1 MKSGRLVS
9 LDALRG
15 ANMLFIMGGAG
26 LFSALAA
33 IWPDSAVWRWIA
45 SQMSHVAWHG
55 FTQHDM
61 IFPTFLFIAGCAFPF
76 SLAKQ
81 RENGRS
87 EWGIFGKVVLRGLIL
102 VVLGVLY
109 NNAVNFDFAH
119 LRYASVLGH
128 IGLAWMIAA
137 LLTMAFGP
145 KTRILLLA
153 AILIGYWLLMRS
165 FVLKSAAAG
174 SDPYAMGVNLADFI
188 DQKLL
193 PGRLLNEG
201 VHDPEGLFSL
211 LPAVGTALLGVLTGE
226 GLRWGGVVNYGVKK
240 TCFLLIAGG
249 ALIALGRLWNL
260 DFPINKHLWTSS
272 FVCFVGG
279 LSMVSLAVFY
289 WLIDVMNWKSW
300 SFFFVVI
307 GMNSITIY
315 LAQRIIGFEKAREFF
330 LQDIVTR
337 TPEPWNAVVGSA
349 GYILICWGFLYFLYR
364 HRIFLKV

>member
-1 MKSGRLVS
+1 M
-9 LDALRG
+9 
-15 ANMLFIMGGAG
+15 
-26 LFSALAA
+26 
-33 IWPDSAVWRWIA
+33 
-45 SQMSHVAWHG
+45 
-55 FTQHDM
+55 
-61 IFPTFLFIAGCAFPF
+61 
-76 SLAKQ
+76 
-81 RENGRS
+81 
-87 EWGIFGKVVLRGLIL
+87 
-102 VVLGVLY
+102 
-109 NNAVNFDFAH
+109 
-119 LRYASVLGH
+119 
-128 IGLAWMIAA
+128 
-137 LLTMAFGP
+137 
-145 KTRILLLA
+145 
-153 AILIGYWLLMRS
+153 
-165 FVLKSAAAG
+165 
-174 SDPYAMGVNLADFI
+174 
-188 DQKLL
+188 
-193 PGRLLNEG
+193 
-201 VHDPEGLFSL
+201 
-211 LPAVGTALLGVLTGE
+211 
-226 GLRWGGVVNYGVKK
+226 NYGVKK